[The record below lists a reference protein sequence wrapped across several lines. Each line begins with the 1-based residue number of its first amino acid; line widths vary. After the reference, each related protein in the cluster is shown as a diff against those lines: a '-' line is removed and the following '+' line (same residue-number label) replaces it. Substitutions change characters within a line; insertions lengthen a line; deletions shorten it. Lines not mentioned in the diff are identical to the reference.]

1 MKDNNKKK
9 NVYDYIDKAG
19 YIIKKGLP
27 YVAGTLAFIA
37 IISGK
42 GKDGGNKA

>member
-1 MKDNNKKK
+1 MKDNNKKI

-19 YIIKKGLP
+19 NIIKKITP
-27 YVAGTLAFIA
+27 YVVSAVAIA